1 MTKIIF
7 LDIDGVLNSETDF
20 LEAAIKYDPVHS
32 KLQKG
37 ERWKII
43 SAGKLA
49 LLNGIIKQTDAKI
62 VLSSTWRGKCDGKKM
77 TKIFQ
82 RYGDI
87 WEHDADVFIGQ
98 TENWSR
104 RSHFGS
110 YDQEWRGREIGQYL
124 SEHPEIED
132 YIILDDNDDI
142 LNDDYFKIEIPE
154 ERFIHTDEYAGLTKI
169 EYWRAMNVLGRTEKY
184 QKKFDDESR
193 WMQAMI
199 F

>member
-1 MTKIIF
+1 MTKAPKILF

-20 LEAAIKYDPVHS
+20 GKAARKYDPVHS

-49 LLNGIIKQTDAKI
+49 LLNDIIKQTDAKI

-87 WEHDADVFIGQ
+87 WEHDADIFVGS
-98 TENWSR
+98 THNWSR
-104 RSHFGS
+104 RGWT
-110 YDQEWRGREIGQYL
+110 QEFRGREITQYL
-124 SEHPEIED
+124 NEHPEIED

-142 LNDDYFKIEIPE
+142 LIDDHYKITIPE
-154 ERFIHTDEYAGLTKI
+154 ERFIHTDEYAGLTKL
-169 EYWRAMNVLGRTEKY
+169 EYWRALMVLGRTEKY
-184 QKKFDDESR
+184 QAKFDDEQR
-193 WMQAMI
+193 WLRAMI